1 MPRIEINGLEEKEEG
16 PGQPPSPS
24 IGSDMFSCS
33 PSQFIDSYSPHK
45 GKTGNKKGG
54 RPQELDIELILGGSS
69 PCENEIV
76 FTPSLQQTPGNYRA
90 EYSYY
95 ESLGWVTS
103 PAVRGYRFS
112 PCNSGK
118 WFNNI

>member
-1 MPRIEINGLEEKEEG
+1 MPRIEIRWTGGEG
-16 PGQPPSPS
+16 GRPGAAAFTEY
-24 IGSDMFSCS
+24 GSDMFSCS

-54 RPQELDIELILGGSS
+54 RPQELDIELILEDSS